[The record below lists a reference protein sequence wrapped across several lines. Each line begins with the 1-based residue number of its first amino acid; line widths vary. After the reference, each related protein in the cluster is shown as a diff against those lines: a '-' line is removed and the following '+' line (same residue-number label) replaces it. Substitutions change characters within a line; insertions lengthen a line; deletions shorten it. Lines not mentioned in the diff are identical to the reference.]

1 MIHQHQSPSTLLK
14 KGISILGLLLTSASL
29 TSYLPAA
36 LLLSA
41 STVTIAEVAKAE
53 EIIPVMLIKAFG
65 WDSTEGAYK
74 VLIQSNSGRQY
85 YVWYYNLIEARVGSV
100 IQLTYTGSGS
110 GLYMNKL
117 INPGNGKESTIKR
130 YVRVN

>member
-1 MIHQHQSPSTLLK
+1 MIHQNQSPSTLLK

-29 TSYLPAA
+29 SSYLPAA

-41 STVTIAEVAKAE
+41 STVTIAQVAKAE
-53 EIIPVMLIKAFG
+53 ESAPVTLIQAFG
-65 WDSTEGAYK
+65 WDATEAAYK

-85 YVWYYNLIEARVGSV
+85 YVWYYDLIGARVGSV

-110 GLYMNKL
+110 SMYMNKL
-117 INPGNGKESTIKR
+117 INPGNGKESTVKR
-130 YVRVN
+130 YHRVN